1 MPSIQAIADALST
14 TFADER
20 YPLGT
25 TYVQTDAEVKN
36 GVSNVDDTLDF
47 ALLQGER
54 VWIFVQAD
62 SSGVAAG
69 DLVKANTAG
78 SPFVATTD
86 AADKT
91 KVPLLLGVADNA
103 IAASQYGWVIARGA
117 CVVKAHTDVTAGE
130 IVMSYGSTGDAGEVA
145 DLTTVG
151 SLAAGD
157 GGAFVGVALEDEA
170 GTKADYV
177 QAIINVL

>member
-14 TFADER
+14 TFTDER
-20 YPLGT
+20 YPVGT
-25 TYVQTDAEVKN
+25 TYVQTDNQV
-36 GVSNVDDTLDF
+36 VSNGSGVDADLTWS
-47 ALLQGER
+47 LLKGER
-54 VWIFVQAD
+54 EWIFVKAD

-130 IVMSYGSTGDAGEVA
+130 IVMGYGNTGDAGEVA

-170 GTKADYV
+170 ATKADYV